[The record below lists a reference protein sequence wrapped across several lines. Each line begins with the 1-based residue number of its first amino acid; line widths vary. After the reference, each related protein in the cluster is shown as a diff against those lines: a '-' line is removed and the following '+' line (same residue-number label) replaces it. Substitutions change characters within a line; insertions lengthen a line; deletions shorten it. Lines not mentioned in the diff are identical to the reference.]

1 MKLII
6 KNKVST
12 NTLLLNIT
20 SYQKKG
26 LRVFTVAFI
35 SVLASFPL
43 NSLIQTNP
51 ITQLFIDDNI
61 ILFTYHS

>member
-43 NSLIQTNP
+43 RGCNLNCVKACS
-51 ITQLFIDDNI
+51 
-61 ILFTYHS
+61 

>member
-26 LRVFTVAFI
+26 LRAFTVAVI

-51 ITQLFIDDNI
+51 VTQLFIGDNI
-61 ILFTYHS
+61 LNSATL

>member
-26 LRVFTVAFI
+26 LRAFTVAFI
-35 SVLASFPL
+35 GTIKYFV
-43 NSLIQTNP
+43 
-51 ITQLFIDDNI
+51 
-61 ILFTYHS
+61 